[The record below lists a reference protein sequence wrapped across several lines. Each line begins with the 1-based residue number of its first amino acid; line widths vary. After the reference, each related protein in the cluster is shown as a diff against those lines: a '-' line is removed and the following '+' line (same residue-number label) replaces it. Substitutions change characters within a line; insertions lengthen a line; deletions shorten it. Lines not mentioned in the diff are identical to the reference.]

1 MLISRRRKGR
11 KAIDI
16 YLNNNH
22 LEQMDKIKY
31 LGIIINSGFKF
42 KERIKYI
49 TNRCSKLI
57 NALSKSAR
65 INWGLKH

>member
-22 LEQMDKIKY
+22 PEQMDKIKY